1 MAAAEKV
8 YRKVY
13 LRLWR
18 HREFAALSDGEKVLT
33 LYLVSG
39 PQTNA
44 IGCYHFSPGLACED
58 LGISPPQLKR
68 RLQRV
73 LTAFGWKYDE
83 ANRLMWIASWLRWNK
98 PNGANAA
105 KAWQAEIDGLPEC
118 EAKRWLRDAIG
129 MPSGR
134 RRDAVATQEQEQEQE
149 QKQDREQY
157 QPPERDQPRPTAA
170 AVNGS
175 LAKQAPD
182 VDPDDIAR
190 FLEGYR
196 DRYERITGGSLPVI
210 WTVKDT
216 EAAREL
222 LQTWPVDRL
231 LDMAEL
237 FLYRDDRDVAGKPK
251 TVPFFRP
258 MAPWCD
264 ARLREAGR

>member
-1 MAAAEKV
+1 MAATERV

-18 HREFAALSDGEKVLT
+18 HRAFAALSDGEKLLT

-44 IGCYHFSPGLACED
+44 IGCYYFSPGLACED
-58 LGISPPQLKR
+58 LGISPPQLRR
-68 RLQRV
+68 RLDRV
-73 LTAFGWKYDE
+73 LAAFGWQHDTE
-83 ANRLMWIASWLRWNK
+83 NRLIWITSWLRWNK
-98 PNGANAA
+98 PNGVNAA
-105 KAWQAEIDGLPEC
+105 KAWHAEIDGLPEC

-129 MPSGR
+129 TPSGR

-149 QKQDREQY
+149 QDREQY
-157 QPPERDQPRPTAA
+157 QPPERDQPRQTAV
-170 AVNGS
+170 VNGS
-175 LAKQAPD
+175 LSQK
-182 VDPDDIAR
+182 AR
-190 FLEGYR
+190 PVEPEAIVEFLEGYR
-196 DRYERITGGSLPVI
+196 ARYERITGGSLPVV
-210 WTVKDT
+210 WSAKDS
-216 EAAREL
+216 EAARQL

-251 TVPFFRP
+251 TLPFFKP